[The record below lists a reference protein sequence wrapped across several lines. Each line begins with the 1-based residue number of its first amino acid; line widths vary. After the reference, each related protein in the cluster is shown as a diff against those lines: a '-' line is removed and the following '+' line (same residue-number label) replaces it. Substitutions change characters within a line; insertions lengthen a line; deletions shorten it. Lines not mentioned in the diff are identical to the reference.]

1 METET
6 LAPPVEQKKA
16 FDIYRQI
23 DLEEEEDEE
32 PTDEEIFQK
41 QRAAL

>member
-6 LAPPVEQKKA
+6 LAPPVEQEKT

-32 PTDEEIFQK
+32 PIDEDIF
-41 QRAAL
+41 